1 MTGERLSV
9 ACGDGYGR
17 LVRVTVSLLLCCA
30 CGDVGQRLEP
40 SLQPVAVAPVKEPPP
55 PARAEPPKPNP
66 FNPLISACLDVQ
78 REVAIPDATVG
89 CAPSKVDVTITNR
102 CDFEVRLSSTR
113 SGAFGFAMLPDSL
126 APGATGIGVLGFLP
140 TSVGRTRTRVG
151 LNARADGHQQEAVL
165 VAEGTGTPARRVSVE
180 DVVPAFPK
188 AALLLIIDDDGVAN
202 AETNFNA
209 LARYLASAQSARVV
223 VSNLTGEIQRPDGV
237 SVLVPESP
245 TFIDRFVRA
254 TRVTRTPGVRS
265 CHETALRL
273 KALGEP
279 AGFWNVTGHQAVVCI
294 TNEVDQSDLT
304 GSEMLARWEGRV
316 GVPTAS
322 FSLVAPFLPLQC
334 GESDS
339 RLDRI
344 VQVTNGV
351 REELCSPNWSGS
363 IESYSRAGFG
373 YVVWFRLPSK
383 PVVQTRT
390 LEVSVN
396 GITIP
401 AVDSRGFRAWRYDDA
416 SGAIRFE
423 VLATPDPGARLRA
436 TWETCDAP

>member
-1 MTGERLSV
+1 M
-9 ACGDGYGR
+9 
-17 LVRVTVSLLLCCA
+17 
-30 CGDVGQRLEP
+30 
-40 SLQPVAVAPVKEPPP
+40 
-55 PARAEPPKPNP
+55 
-66 FNPLISACLDVQ
+66 
-78 REVAIPDATVG
+78 PDATVG

-113 SGAFGFAMLPDSL
+113 SGAFGFAMLPGSL
-126 APGATGIGVLGFLP
+126 APGASGLASLGFLP
-140 TSVGRTRTRVG
+140 TTIGRTRARVS
-151 LNARADGHQQEAVL
+151 LNARADGHEQETVL
-165 VAEGTGTPARRVSVE
+165 IAEGTGTPARRVSVE
-180 DVVPAFPK
+180 DVVLPFPK
-188 AALLLIIDDDGVAN
+188 AELLLIIDDDGVAN
-202 AETNFNA
+202 AETNFDA
-209 LARYLASAQSARVV
+209 LARYLAAAQNARVV

-245 TFIDRFVRA
+245 TFIDRFKRA

-273 KALGEP
+273 KALSEP

-294 TNEVDQSDLT
+294 TNEVDQSDVT

-316 GVPTAS
+316 GVPTAT

-351 REELCSPNWSGS
+351 REELCSPNWSRS
-363 IESYSRAGFG
+363 LDSYSRSGFG
-373 YVVWFRLPSK
+373 YITWFQLPSR
-383 PVVQTRT
+383 PAVQTQT
-390 LEVSVN
+390 LEVSLN
-396 GITIP
+396 GITLP

-416 SGAIRFE
+416 RGAIRFE
-423 VLATPDPGARLRA
+423 VLAVPEPGTRIGV